1 MDDRGSKLEK
11 AAVAEDVYTKLAP
24 GELRT
29 LLLGPGKRGSTI
41 ECEMLVVSSPT
52 ATQYEALSYVWGDTV
67 QSRSI
72 HCNGFKFRVTE
83 SLYTA
88 LDNLR
93 YPDCWRRLWVDQLSI
108 NQTKKDELMSQVG
121 QMGSIYS
128 SAARVVVWLGTCNNK
143 MASAWELLE
152 ETALSSSLARSD
164 FLGPSSAPSTPKGLP
179 STPRRIPSRSCI
191 SKYSKRASSSRE
203 SLASS
208 TSSLNS
214 LNTPTRPKNKRQNS
228 PPSLKYA
235 LSIFQHPWFGRKWTF
250 QEIVLANAAIIC
262 CGSLEMAWG
271 DLTSWYFHYASK
283 LRSSSLL
290 YDSDGSFGNIMN
302 IRSEVN
308 KGQLKLSNLLML
320 TRPRLSTKPE
330 DAIYAILGLLPDLT
344 AHLIPMS
351 KDLGFLDKSSS
362 RERTLFELYLSAFRY
377 CLEKENDLAVLSAAG
392 IYKGNSRA
400 DGWPSWLPD
409 WRRQLPLRPLVL
421 TEPTVLGPE
430 SAFDDETFG
439 CSPASPMSEIVEAP
453 VYKLNLDPS
462 PDLSHSGSTMIVQG
476 LRLGCVAT
484 RPGSWPSTFLI
495 ADTIA
500 RKQLE
505 SRKPTLGTQFSQSV
519 ASLTMHSPKLVQILH
534 RSKSEGSSENLSQN
548 NLDSDVQCESIR
560 TSASV
565 EAGDW
570 LCAFRGGRVLYALR
584 PLYDDDTSDH
594 DNDMRADAQSVAD
607 QSDHMEV
614 QGLDPARS
622 LPQTP
627 LKYQFVGECAV
638 YGLYPSDIFE
648 TSNAT
653 GETLLE
659 FELV

>member
-1 MDDRGSKLEK
+1 MDDRGSKLNP
-11 AAVAEDVYTKLAP
+11 AASAGDVYTKLAP
-24 GELRT
+24 GEIRI
-29 LLLGPGKRGSTI
+29 LLLGPGKKGSPI
-41 ECEMLVVSSPT
+41 ECEMKVVPSPT
-52 ATQYEALSYVWGDTV
+52 ASQYEALSYVWGDTN

-72 HCNGFKFRVTE
+72 RCNDFEFQVTE

-88 LDNLR
+88 LDHLR
-93 YPDCWRRLWVDQLSI
+93 YDADCWRRLWVDQLSI
-108 NQTKKDELMSQVG
+108 NQMRKDELMSQVG
-121 QMGSIYS
+121 QMDSIYS
-128 SAARVVVWLGTCNNK
+128 SAARVIVWLGPCNNK

-164 FLGPSSAPSTPKGLP
+164 FLGSSSGRSLPKLA
-179 STPRRIPSRSCI
+179 TPRRVPSRSCI

-214 LNTPTRPKNKRQNS
+214 INTPTRPKNKRQNS

-250 QEIVLANAAIIC
+250 QEIVLANAAVIC
-262 CGSLEMAWG
+262 CGSLEMAWA

-320 TRPRLSTKPE
+320 TRPRLSTKAE
-330 DAIYAILGLLPDLT
+330 DAIYAILGLLPELT
-344 AHLIPMS
+344 AHLKSTSTRVGSP
-351 KDLGFLDKSSS
+351 DKPLS
-362 RERTLFELYLSAFRY
+362 RERALFELYLSAFRY
-377 CLEKENDLAVLSAAG
+377 CLETENDLAVLSAAG

-409 WRRQLPLRPLVL
+409 WRQQLPLRPLVL

-430 SAFDDETFG
+430 PAFDDETFG
-439 CSPASPMSEIVEAP
+439 CSPASPMSDIVEDP
-453 VYKLNLDPS
+453 VYKLNLIPPS
-462 PDLSHSGSTMIVQG
+462 DSVSGCTMIVQG

-484 RPGSWPSTFLI
+484 RPGSWPSNFLVADPI
-495 ADTIA
+495 AQEKLTP
-500 RKQLE
+500 RK
-505 SRKPTLGTQFSQSV
+505 SISGTQFSQSV
-519 ASLTMHSPKLVQILH
+519 ASLTSNSPKLVQILH
-534 RSKSEGSSENLSQN
+534 RSKSQGSSENLSQTSI
-548 NLDSDVQCESIR
+548 DSETQCESIR

-570 LCAFRGGRVLYALR
+570 LCAFRGGRLLYALR
-584 PLYDDDTSDH
+584 PLYEDDTSGY
-594 DNDMRADAQSVAD
+594 NSNIQGETRFAAD
-607 QSDHMEV
+607 QSDHTGS
-614 QGLDPARS
+614 QGMDQTRYLS
-622 LPQTP
+622 QTP
-627 LKYQFVGECAV
+627 LKYRFVGECAV
-638 YGLYPSDIFE
+638 HGLYPSDIFE
-648 TSNAT
+648 ASNAN
-653 GETLLE
+653 GESLSQ